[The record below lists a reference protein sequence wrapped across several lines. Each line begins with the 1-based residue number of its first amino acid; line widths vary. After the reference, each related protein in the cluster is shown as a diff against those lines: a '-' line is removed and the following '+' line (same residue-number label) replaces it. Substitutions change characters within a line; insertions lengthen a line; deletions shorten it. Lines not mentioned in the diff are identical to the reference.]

1 MKNTITEELKS
12 MVDVNKEAFT
22 GLRDAVGIP
31 NPEVQFYNKMQNE
44 DFQAIVD
51 KFGEPRAMK
60 FIKDMEIKR
69 MKGR

>member
-1 MKNTITEELKS
+1 MTNTITDALKK
-12 MVDVNKEAFT
+12 MVAVNKEAFT
-22 GLRDAVGIP
+22 GLREAVGIP
-31 NPEVQFYNKMQNE
+31 NPEVQAYNKMQNE

-51 KFGEPRAMK
+51 KFGETRAMK